1 MIAIVKNGNVI
12 IKRIPNPHIQGD
24 GRRELCE
31 FIKTKH
37 PSAEINYKNTQ
48 VHLDGHLIYYNSF
61 TWVHHS
67 KKGSV
72 AYSICD
78 VRELD
83 NA

>member
-1 MIAIVKNGNVI
+1 MIAKIKNGKIRV
-12 IKRIPNPHIQGD
+12 KRIPNPHIQGD

-31 FIKTKH
+31 FIRKKY
-37 PSAEINYKNTQ
+37 PKAEINYKNNQ
-48 VHLDGHLIYYNSF
+48 VHLNGKLIYYNSF

-67 KKGSV
+67 KKGSI

-78 VRELD
+78 VREIN